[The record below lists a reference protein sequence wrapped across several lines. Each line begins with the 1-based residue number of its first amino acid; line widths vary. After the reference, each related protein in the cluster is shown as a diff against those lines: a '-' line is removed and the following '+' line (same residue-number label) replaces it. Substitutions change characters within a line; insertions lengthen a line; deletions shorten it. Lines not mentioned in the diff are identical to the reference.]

1 MNRNLNVERFSYR
14 SVKKH
19 LTNLSSIQKL
29 PAFAPEDSNQNDQLF
44 VTSLASIRAQLQAE
58 PVRKSRFAGSDFSI
72 DIGFLESVHP
82 NALANKQD
90 HNHIA
95 AMHTGLAMVILEFAW
110 FVMAQGEV
118 FPELGSIEQETSP
131 TALDGIPPGLSVLLQ
146 TLEIGGVA
154 ETANLTAP
162 IMPNDP
168 HRSAAAY
175 YLALLMMRF
184 VWLHELA
191 HCQLGHIDFLRD
203 AGGHAESSSLGFDEL
218 NLNELGQMA
227 PSLDSRI
234 LQCLEFEADGYA
246 LGQSIAIQVENKENI
261 DGIAALPR
269 DLRLRMALFG
279 ICAMSWLMEAM
290 ASTFTRG
297 RLAITHPAP
306 IRRLQ
311 MAQNMAVWELTDLGL
326 DASEVTR
333 STLREF
339 EFVLGQIGRQWLQ
352 TDKFDPISYR
362 TVFEETRVKL
372 ERFRYIE
379 T

>member
-1 MNRNLNVERFSYR
+1 MNKDLNVERFYYR
-14 SVKKH
+14 PAKKH
-19 LTNLSSIQKL
+19 LTNILGIQKL
-29 PAFAPEDSNQNDQLF
+29 PAFAPEESNQNDQLF

-72 DIGFLESVHP
+72 DVGYLESVRP
-82 NALANKQD
+82 NALANK
-90 HNHIA
+90 HGSVHIA

-110 FVMAQGEV
+110 FVMAQGNV
-118 FPELGSIEQETSP
+118 FPEIGSIERETSP
-131 TALDGIPPGLSVLLQ
+131 TARDGIPPGLSILLQ
-146 TLEIGGVA
+146 TIEFGGVA
-154 ETANLTAP
+154 EGANLTAP

-168 HRSAAAY
+168 RRSAAAY

-203 AGGHAESSSLGFDEL
+203 VGGHAESSSLGFDEL
-218 NLNELGQMA
+218 NLNEFGQMA

-246 LGQSIAIQVENKENI
+246 LGQSIGIQVENKENI

-269 DLRLRMALFG
+269 DLRLRTALFG
-279 ICAMSWLMEAM
+279 IYAISWLMETM

-306 IRRLQ
+306 IRRIQ
-311 MAQNMAVWELTDLGL
+311 MTQNMAVWELADLGL
-326 DASEVTR
+326 DAPTITR
-333 STLREF
+333 SVLRDF
-339 EFVLGQIGRQWLQ
+339 EFVLGQIGEQWLQ
-352 TDKFDPISYR
+352 RDKFEPVSYR
-362 TVFEETRVKL
+362 TVFEETRVEL
-372 ERFRYIE
+372 EPYRYVVV
-379 T
+379 

>member
-1 MNRNLNVERFSYR
+1 MARVRNWAVFTPDAAN
-14 SVKKH
+14 
-19 LTNLSSIQKL
+19 
-29 PAFAPEDSNQNDQLF
+29 PDDQLF
-44 VTSLASIRAQLQAE
+44 CASLSSFQSHLHGASLRRSQHLNA
-58 PVRKSRFAGSDFSI
+58 DFSLYV
-72 DIGFLESVHP
+72 GFLESVRP
-82 NALANKQD
+82 NALANKHGD
-90 HNHIA
+90 VHIA

-118 FPELGSIEQETSP
+118 FPEIGDINQETSP
-131 TALDGIPPGLSVLLQ
+131 AALDGIPPGLSVLLQ
-146 TLEIGGVA
+146 TLEFGGVA

-168 HRSAAAY
+168 YRSAASY

-184 VWLHELA
+184 VWQHELA

-203 AGGHAESSSLGFDEL
+203 VGRHAESSTLGFDEL
-218 NLNELGQMA
+218 NLNELEQMA
-227 PSLDSRI
+227 LSLDSRI

-246 LGQSIAIQVENKENI
+246 LGQSIGIQVENKENI

-269 DLRLRMALFG
+269 DLRLRMTLFG
-279 ICAMSWLMEAM
+279 IYAMSWLMEAM

-311 MAQNMAVWELTDLGL
+311 MTQNMAVWELTDLGL
-326 DASEVTR
+326 EAPTITR
-333 STLREF
+333 SVLREF
-339 EFVLGQIGRQWLQ
+339 EFVLGQIGKQWLQ

-372 ERFRYIE
+372 EPYRYVVD
-379 T
+379 